1 MPGPSD
7 PEDADRRRLMGLGD
21 RSFKKSYYP
30 ELRKRLFD
38 LERFRALLDRAGEA
52 IFLCDLAD
60 GLILDANEA
69 ARARLG
75 LAGAPG
81 TLRVEEAV
89 PAAITAVIAEA
100 VVSQAAAPV
109 RRVVL
114 PGPQGAAVPFEVS
127 VALRLFGE
135 ARHALVVARDISA
148 QVAAEEATRQAWSKY
163 RDIYENA
170 PVGIYRSTPAG
181 RYIDV
186 NPRFAAMFGYASPAE
201 LLAAVTDIGGQL
213 WCDPADRAAMMEIV
227 AREGEVRDYEA
238 KNRRAD
244 GSVFW
249 ASRNKRA
256 VRGAG
261 GDIECYECF
270 VTDVTARKTAEE
282 KSVRAQNHIKNII
295 DSMPSVMVGVD
306 PEGRVTHFNQAAER
320 DTGLSAAAA
329 KGRDIREVLPGLT
342 GQMARIKAA
351 VAARA
356 PMATEKTAVSRGGE
370 IRYQDVL
377 VYPLV
382 ANGVEGAVIRVD
394 DVTERVRIEEMMLQS
409 EKMFS
414 LGGLAAG
421 MAHEINNPLGGIL
434 QGLQNVKRRVAFDL
448 PANLEA
454 ALETGCDLAAMRR
467 YLERREVFRFLDGI
481 QESGERAALIVSNM
495 LDFSRR
501 GEARKKP
508 ANLAELME
516 KTLALASNDYDLKKR
531 FDFRQIEIV
540 REFASGLPPVVC
552 VAAEIEQ
559 VFLNVLKN
567 AAQALAERVGLGR
580 PRIVLRLAKELDNI
594 RIEVEDNGPG
604 MEEKVRKRIFEP
616 FFTTK
621 EPGVGTGLGLSVSY
635 FIVTQNHNGTLV
647 MDSEPG
653 GGARCVIRLPI
664 RGMP

>member
-1 MPGPSD
+1 MQGPFDS
-7 PEDADRRRLMGLGD
+7 EEADRRRLMGLGD

-52 IFLCDLAD
+52 IFLCDLAG

-69 ARARLG
+69 ARSRLG
-75 LAGAPG
+75 LTGAPG
-81 TLRVEEAV
+81 TLRLEVAV
-89 PAAITAVIAEA
+89 PAGILEVIAE
-100 VVSQAAAPV
+100 VVSGQAAAPV
-109 RRVVL
+109 RRVAL
-114 PGPQGAAVPFEVS
+114 PGPGGAAVPFEVS
-127 VALRLFGE
+127 VALRMFGE
-135 ARHALVVARDISA
+135 ARHALVVARDISE
-148 QVAAEEATRQAWSKY
+148 QIAAEEATRQAWAKY

-186 NPRFAAMFGYASPAE
+186 NPRFAAMFGYVSAEE
-201 LLAAVTDIGGQL
+201 LLASVTDIGRQI
-213 WCDPADRAAMMEIV
+213 WCDPADREAMMEIIE
-227 AREGEVRDYEA
+227 REGEVREYEA

-249 ASRNKRA
+249 TSRNKRV

-261 GDIECYECF
+261 GDIDCFECF

-282 KSVRAQNHIKNII
+282 KIIKAQKHIKNII
-295 DSMPSVMVGVD
+295 DSMPSVMIGVD

-320 DTGLSAAAA
+320 DTGLSAASAR
-329 KGRDIREVLPGLT
+329 GRDIREVLPGLA
-342 GQMARIKAA
+342 GQMARVRAA
-351 VAARA
+351 VAERV
-356 PMATEKTAVSRGGE
+356 PMATEKNVVSREGE
-370 IRYQDVL
+370 IHYQDVL

-394 DVTERVRIEEMMLQS
+394 DVTDRVRIEEMMLQS

-434 QGLQNVKRRVAFDL
+434 QGLQNVRRRVALDL
-448 PANLEA
+448 PGNLEA
-454 ALETGCDLAAMRR
+454 AREIGLDLAAMRR

-481 QESGERAALIVSNM
+481 QESGERAARIVSNM

-508 ANLAELME
+508 ADLVEIME
-516 KTLALASNDYDLKKR
+516 KTIALASNDYDLKKR
-531 FDFRQIEIV
+531 FDFRQIEIK
-540 REFASGLPPVVC
+540 REFAPELPQVAC

-567 AAQALAERVGLGR
+567 AAQALAERAGGEK
-580 PRIVLRLAKELDNI
+580 PRIVLRMAKELDNI

-635 FIVTQNHNGTLV
+635 FIITQNHSGSFT
-647 MDSEPG
+647 MESEPG
-653 GGARCVIRLPI
+653 KGANCVIRLPI
-664 RGMP
+664 GGAS